1 MVFVML
7 LYAVTMR
14 LAVRIAMLKFAGK
27 VVAITGAGS
36 GIGRATA
43 IAFAREGAQ
52 LVLCDN
58 RQDYLEALER
68 ALPGV
73 ELAIVAG
80 GIENEETSVEIV
92 EMARR
97 RFGRL
102 DVLVGGVG
110 LMFYKDITE
119 VTVEEFDRLFA
130 VNVRGMFLAC
140 KYAIPPML
148 EQRSGSIVII
158 SSGSAFRGQEFD
170 GVSTFAYNTTKAAVR
185 QLAVSLATRYAR
197 EGIRVNAIAP
207 GVTRTNQLR
216 HFIPGL
222 TDDHQEAMF
231 KGAAAATTPLGRYGS
246 PEEIA
251 RAILFLASDDASFV
265 TGTTFAVDGGFL
277 AR

>member
-1 MVFVML
+1 ML
-7 LYAVTMR
+7 LCVVTMR
-14 LAVRIAMLKFAGK
+14 KATGIPMLKFEGK
-27 VVAITGAGS
+27 VVAVTGAGS
-36 GIGRATA
+36 GIGKATS
-43 IAFAREGAQ
+43 IAFVREGAK

-58 RQDYLEALER
+58 RRDYLD
-68 ALPGV
+68 
-73 ELAIVAG
+73 ELRSAMPDSEIAIVAG
-80 GIENEETSVEIV
+80 DIESEETSVEIA
-92 EMARR
+92 EIARR

-110 LMFYKDITE
+110 LMFYKDITD

-140 KYAIPPML
+140 KHAIPPML

-170 GVSTFAYNTTKAAVR
+170 GVSTFAYNMTKAAVR
-185 QLAVSLATRYAR
+185 QLAISLATRYAR

-222 TDDHQEAMF
+222 TDDHQEAIF
-231 KGAAAATTPLGRYGS
+231 KGAAAATTPLGRYGD
-246 PEEIA
+246 PMEIA
-251 RAILFLASDDASFV
+251 RAILFLASDEASFV